1 MGLLHYKYKSE
12 CIHTGEVNIKKK
24 NRSLKKTNKQ
34 TKGAANPIP
43 VVAPFSPYFDL
54 LPPNPRHFGW
64 VKLTRH

>member
-1 MGLLHYKYKSE
+1 MGLLHYKYRFE
-12 CIHTGEVNIKKK
+12 CIHTGEANIKKK
-24 NRSLKKTNKQ
+24 QITKKKQ

-43 VVAPFSPYFDL
+43 VAAPFSPCFDL